1 MARRGSATR
10 QRSRPDGR
18 SDSTRKRV
26 ESRGDGDGRFDV
38 RHSSTTE
45 SELATATATAAA
57 AAAAAAADDEALDD
71 ESADSLESSSTAA
84 IRAMRERVPTPGP
97 RRTSSAN
104 QPGSTGT
111 TPTSRRPRAAAVRLG
126 QPAGL
131 DRDDTE
137 VLSSSFFYRIRQAAP
152 ICPFT

>member
-1 MARRGSATR
+1 MARRGSTTR

-45 SELATATATAAA
+45 SELATATA
-57 AAAAAAADDEALDD
+57 AAAAAADDEALDD

-97 RRTSSAN
+97 RRSSSAN

-131 DRDDTE
+131 DWDDTE